1 MKIHFFGCSFTEG
14 GGLDNFDY
22 YNYNTGKN
30 YDINN
35 NIREEHEEVRLYK
48 EANRYSNIVGNL
60 MGIQTYNYAIGCNS
74 NEGILK
80 RLFEIVNNKN
90 ITELDDIFI
99 VQTSFYSRKFYWYEP
114 MEEFLSVNATNKSDW
129 PYRNMEEWMPLHE
142 LHNLNVKYA
151 HNEQY
156 EIDKLLANMQVYN
169 SYFKEKGIKL
179 FWTPWP
185 DLTLEN
191 FPTKID
197 KFNKD
202 LLKTIPNI
210 IFYDGKSMGRYI
222 TDNLLQIRDDFNQ
235 SVDSHKSL
243 KGHEIIAGKIVDY
256 LNNKI

>member
-35 NIREEHEEVRLYK
+35 NIREEHEEVSMFK
-48 EANRYSNIVGNL
+48 QFHRYSTLVGNML
-60 MGIQTYNYAIGCNS
+60 GLQTNNYAIGCNS

-80 RLFEIVNNKN
+80 SVFEVLSDSTTTK
-90 ITELDDIFI
+90 DDVFI
-99 VQTSFYSRKFYWYEP
+99 VQTSFYNRKFYWYEP
-114 MEEFLSVNATNKSDW
+114 VEEFLSVNALDLGAW
-129 PYRNMEEWMPLHE
+129 PYRNKEEWVALHK
-142 LHNLNVKYA
+142 LHNLNLMYA

-156 EIDKLLANMQVYN
+156 EIDKLLANMQLYN
-169 SYFKEKGIKL
+169 SYFKEKGVKV

-185 DLTLEN
+185 DLTLEP
-191 FPTKID
+191 FPSKID
-197 KFNKD
+197 KINEE

-222 TDNLLQIRDDFNQ
+222 TDNSLQIRNDFKQ
-235 SVDSHKSL
+235 SIDSHKSL
-243 KGHEIIAGKIVDY
+243 KGHRIIAEKIVDY